1 MAGCAGCGAD
11 NPAGARFC
19 NACGAALASVAAG
32 ADGETRKTVTVVF
45 CDVTGSTSLGEQ
57 IDPESLR
64 RVLARY
70 FTVMRTVVER
80 YGGTVEKFIGDAV
93 MAVFGVPTVHE
104 DDALRAV
111 RAAWGMTEA
120 LAALNEELVRDFG
133 TSLQVRIGVDTG
145 EVVTGTSER
154 LATGD
159 TVNIAARLEQSAA
172 PGEILIGEQTFRLT
186 HDVVDVEDRQLELK
200 GKSLPVPAYRM
211 LSVRP
216 DNAPR
221 RRLDA
226 PMVGREVERRR
237 LHDAFDDVVRTH
249 ACRLFTIVGA
259 PGVGKTRLTRDL
271 SETNHSATLYGRCL
285 SYGEGVTYWPIVE
298 ALAPVAPRLSALALE
313 TGAATTIE
321 LLLSGS
327 AMASTDE
334 IAWAFRKLVEA
345 VAAESPVKLLFD
357 DIQWGEDAFLDL
369 VEHLALLSRDA
380 PILVVCLA
388 RPELLEKRPGWTVDV
403 HLEPLPAA
411 DAEQLVD
418 QCTGSA
424 GLADETRAR
433 ILAAAGGN
441 PLFVEEMTA
450 MVQASGDGDVLV
462 PPSIQALLAARIDQ
476 LDPLERRVLARAAVE
491 GEVFHRGA
499 IQALLP
505 EEHNVT
511 ARLSSLVRKD
521 MVKPHP
527 AQLQGEDG
535 FRFRHLLIR
544 DAAYESIPKAVRAEL
559 HERFARWFDGKMAER
574 RPEAEAILGY
584 HLEQAASYRVAL
596 GPADSHS
603 RELALEAGSLFASA
617 GNRTLARGDAGAAI
631 TLLERAAS
639 VLPPGETARLAA
651 LLQLGWATR
660 LRGDLRRATEIV
672 NEVTETAVSS
682 GQRALEIRAKIVGA
696 RLGNL
701 TASVQTS
708 EVLRAAQAAMPIL
721 EQLGDDAGLAQAWQG
736 IGHAE
741 FDTLHNAAMVDA
753 LERSTLHAQRAGDEA
768 VIMENDL
775 WIPAGR
781 VTGPTPASEMARI
794 AADMRDAGSGTPR
807 HEHAWVLLAAMAAAF
822 GGRFDEAREFVAR
835 GEVIGGALGQMD
847 TQAYPLELSRRVELL
862 AGDTGAA
869 ERAARR
875 CYEIAQRAGAV
886 GYSCTGAALLALVLY
901 DLGRRA
907 EAAEYMEISRNTGAS
922 DDVANEVLWRRAAA
936 KLCARRGDAED
947 ALRLAGEAV
956 ALMET
961 TDAINEHGD
970 ALVDLAEVLCLLGR
984 ADDAVEPLQRAL
996 ALYERKENLV
1006 SATGVRARLADLAG
1020 AAYPEPSDR

>member
-1 MAGCAGCGAD
+1 MAS
-11 NPAGARFC
+11 
-19 NACGAALASVAAG
+19 AAAIATG

-45 CDVTGSTSLGEQ
+45 CDVTGSTALGEQ

-80 YGGTVEKFIGDAV
+80 HGGTVEKFIGDAV

-111 RAAWGMTEA
+111 RAAWDMIEA
-120 LAALNEELVRDFG
+120 LAVLNEELARQFG
-133 TSLQVRIGVDTG
+133 TTLRVRIGVDTG
-145 EVVTGTSER
+145 EVVTGTGER

-159 TVNIAARLEQSAA
+159 TVNIAARLEQAAA
-172 PGEILIGEQTFRLT
+172 PGQVLIGEQTFRLT
-186 HDVVDVEDRQLELK
+186 RGAVDVERRELELK
-200 GKSLPVPAYRM
+200 GKSRPVPAYALVGVLR
-211 LSVRP
+211 
-216 DNAPR
+216 DTAPR

-226 PMVGREVERRR
+226 PMVGREMELRR
-237 LHDAFDDVVRTH
+237 LRDAFEDVVRTGT
-249 ACRLFTIVGA
+249 CRLLTIVGA

-271 SETNHSATLYGRCL
+271 LESNHSSALSGRCL

-298 ALAPVAPRLSALALE
+298 ALAPVAPRLSELALE

-327 AMASTDE
+327 ALASTDE

-476 LDPLERRVLARAAVE
+476 LDPYERRVLARAAVE

-511 ARLSSLVRKD
+511 ARLTSLVRKD

-544 DAAYESIPKAVRAEL
+544 DAAYESIPKTVRAEL
-559 HERFARWFDGKMAER
+559 HERFARWLEGKMAER

-584 HLEQAASYRVAL
+584 HLEQAARYRVAL
-596 GPADSHS
+596 GPADGRS
-603 RELALEAGSLFASA
+603 RELALEAGTLLASA
-617 GNRTLARGDAGAAI
+617 GNRTLARGDVGAAI
-631 TLLERAAS
+631 TLLDRAVS
-639 VLPPGETARLAA
+639 MIPSGEPARLAV
-651 LLQLGWATR
+651 LLRLGWALR
-660 LRGDLRRATEIV
+660 LRGDLQRANVVID
-672 NEVTETAVSS
+672 EVMETANAA
-682 GQRALEIRAKIVGA
+682 GERALELRARIVRA
-696 RLGNL
+696 RLR
-701 TASVQTS
+701 
-708 EVLRAAQAAMPIL
+708 ELRDPLNSSAAILGAAQAAMPIF
-721 EQLGDDAGLAQAWQG
+721 EQLGDDAGLAQAWQA

-741 FDTLHNAAMVDA
+741 MDALHHEAMVDA

-768 VIMENDL
+768 LIMENDL

-781 VTGPTPASEMARI
+781 VNGPTPASEMERI
-794 AADMRDAGSGTPR
+794 AGDMRDAGSPTPR
-807 HEHAWVLLAAMAAAF
+807 QEHAWVLLAAMAAAF
-822 GGRFDEAREFVAR
+822 GGRFDEARELVAR
-835 GEVIGGALGQMD
+835 GKVIGDALGQMD
-847 TQAYPLELSRRVELL
+847 TQAYPRELSRRIELL
-862 AGDTGAA
+862 AGDADAA
-869 ERAARR
+869 ERAARF
-875 CYEIAQRAGAV
+875 CYELVQGTGAM
-886 GYSCTGAALLALVLY
+886 GFSCTAAAWLALVLY
-901 DLGRRA
+901 DLGQHA
-907 EAAEYMEISRNTGAS
+907 EAAEYVEISRSTGS
-922 DDVANEVLWRRAAA
+922 IDDVINEVLWRRAAA
-936 KLCARRGDAED
+936 KLCAQRGEGAD
-947 ALRLAGEAV
+947 ALRLATEAV
-956 ALMET
+956 ALMEPG
-961 TDAINEHGD
+961 DSLEEHGD
-970 ALVDLAEVLCLLGR
+970 ALVDLAEVLRLIGHA
-984 ADDAVEPLQRAL
+984 ADGVEPLQRAL
-996 ALYERKENLV
+996 ALYERKENIVSARRVRERIAYLV
-1006 SATGVRARLADLAG
+1006 SLSPHD
-1020 AAYPEPSDR
+1020 